1 VYVSVTGL
9 KPKHFFGRVRFWMLA
24 VPAFRAAQKA
34 AGCLFCEA
42 KKRDGYHHTLTVWVD
57 KQSMMAYRSSPVHR
71 KTMKVFA
78 QIAQGKVCGYEANS
92 IPTWQEAL
100 LTFDTEARVV

>member
-1 VYVSVTGL
+1 MYVSITGL
-9 KPKHFFGRVRFWMLA
+9 KPKHFLGRVRFWMLA

-34 AGCLFCEA
+34 PGCLFCEA
-42 KKRDGYHHTLTVWVD
+42 KKRHGYHPTLIVWVD
-57 KQSMMAYRSSPVHR
+57 KKSMMAYRASPVHL

-100 LTFDTEARVV
+100 RTFDTEARVV

>member
-1 VYVSVTGL
+1 
-9 KPKHFFGRVRFWMLA
+9 
-24 VPAFRAAQKA
+24 
-34 AGCLFCEA
+34 
-42 KKRDGYHHTLTVWVD
+42 
-57 KQSMMAYRSSPVHR
+57 MMAYRASPVHL